1 MTGTLYLVSTPIGNL
16 EDITVRALRVLR
28 DVTLIAA
35 EDTRRTAKLLH
46 HYQIGTPTTSF
57 HAHNERGKAAALLA
71 RLDAGESIA
80 VVSDAGTPVLS
91 DPGEDLVRQAVGR
104 GIRVEALPGASAI
117 LVAIATSGMGSEG
130 FTFAGFPPNRSK
142 ARKTWLSALAAHTRP
157 LVLFEAPHRLIGSLS
172 DALDELGDR
181 PMVAARELTK
191 IHEEQVRGTISSVRG
206 HFQAHP
212 PRGEFT
218 LVIGPAPDVAVD
230 ARGPGWAE
238 IDAGEEGTAPLVAA
252 GDAAEPLPLVIAPRA
267 AWLEFCRLTN
277 SGVARR
283 AAINEL
289 ARSSGKSSR
298 EIYSLIER
306 GKRAASNA
314 EAEAE
319 AEADADADAE
329 QNAQNGPAEDAPT
342 PSPEKQTRRT
352 PITD

>member
-1 MTGTLYLVSTPIGNL
+1 MGRAPGLLMTGTLYLVSTPIGNL

-46 HYQIGTPTTSF
+46 HYQIDTPTTSF

-71 RLDAGESIA
+71 RLDAGESVAI
-80 VVSDAGTPVLS
+80 VSDAGTPVLS
-91 DPGEDLVRQAVGR
+91 DPGEDLVRQAAAR

-117 LVAIATSGMGSEG
+117 LVAIASSGMGAEG
-130 FTFAGFPPNRSK
+130 FTFAGFPPPRSK
-142 ARKTWLSALAAHTRP
+142 ARKEWLSALAAHTRP
-157 LVLFEAPHRLIGSLS
+157 LVVFEAPHRLIGSLS

-218 LVIGPAPDVAVD
+218 LVIGPAPDMVMD
-230 ARGPGWAE
+230 PRGPSWAFS
-238 IDAGEEGTAPLVAA
+238 EEAELESGAEAVAAASIETAPV
-252 GDAAEPLPLVIAPRA
+252 VIAPRA

-277 SGVARR
+277 SGVTRR
-283 AAINEL
+283 AAITGL

-306 GKRAASNA
+306 GKQAAAA
-314 EAEAE
+314 EIAPENDPIA
-319 AEADADADAE
+319 
-329 QNAQNGPAEDAPT
+329 PAEPSSSEAP
-342 PSPEKQTRRT
+342 SEKQTPVT
-352 PITD
+352 PITDTD

>member
-1 MTGTLYLVSTPIGNL
+1 MGRAPGLLMTGTLYLVSTPIGNL

-28 DVTLIAA
+28 DVSLIAA

-91 DPGEDLVRQAVGR
+91 DPGEDLVRQAAGR

-117 LVAIATSGMGSEG
+117 LVAIAASGMGAEG
-130 FTFAGFPPNRSK
+130 FTFAGFPPHRSK
-142 ARKTWLSALAAHTRP
+142 ARKTWLSTLAAHTRP

-218 LVIGPAPDVAVD
+218 LVIGPAPDEVMD
-230 ARGPGWAE
+230 ARGPSWALAE
-238 IDAGEEGTAPLVAA
+238 EAEGEGGAEAA
-252 GDAAEPLPLVIAPRA
+252 GAGATESVEAPPLVIAPRA

-277 SGVARR
+277 SGATRR
-283 AAINEL
+283 AAITEL

-306 GKRAASNA
+306 GK
-314 EAEAE
+314 
-319 AEADADADAE
+319 
-329 QNAQNGPAEDAPT
+329 QL
-342 PSPEKQTRRT
+342 EKLSSHT